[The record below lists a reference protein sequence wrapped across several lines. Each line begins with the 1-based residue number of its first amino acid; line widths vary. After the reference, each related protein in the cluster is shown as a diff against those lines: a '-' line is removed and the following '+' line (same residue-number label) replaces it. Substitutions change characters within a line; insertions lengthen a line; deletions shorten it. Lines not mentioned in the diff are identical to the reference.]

1 MKARRKEVFDC
12 FYLTKDNVGEF
23 VKWCWNYIRL
33 RDFPSGNDF
42 KYNIVK
48 NDGYFYIDWVT
59 CKTKRY
65 FSYDRYYV
73 IYAADHEFEDV
84 RPYTKKEFEE
94 EFEVIE

>member
-1 MKARRKEVFDC
+1 MKIRRKEVFDC
-12 FYLTKDNVGEF
+12 FYLTQDNVDEF
-23 VKWCWNYIRL
+23 VKWCWDYIRL

-48 NDGYFYIDWVT
+48 NDRYFYIDWVT

-65 FSYDRYYV
+65 FSYNRYYV
-73 IYAADHEFEDV
+73 IYATDHEFEDV
-84 RPYTKKEFEE
+84 HPYTKKEFEE